1 MALFTLSTDS
11 TSDLTP
17 ELLQELQIL
26 DGVNMSYMLDGK
38 EYTGLGNDKLTPEQF
53 YAKVRAGSMP
63 KTSMVNEEAAY
74 AFFSGF
80 AKPGLRHL
88 HIAFSSALSGTADC
102 CKAAAARINAEVE
115 DCTIA
120 VVDSKCASMGEGLL
134 CYYAAKARDEGKSL
148 DEAVAYIEELKE
160 NLCHYFT
167 VDDLN
172 HLKRGGRVSGT
183 AAFMGTLLKIKPV
196 LHVDPEGR
204 LIPLNKVIGR
214 KKSLTA
220 LVDKMESKIPGKE
233 NKIVFISHGDCLEDA
248 KFVGD
253 LVTARFGITDI
264 RYGTIGPVIGAHS
277 GPGTVALFFVG
288 NGKEEKK

>member
-17 ELLQELQIL
+17 ELLQEMQITDVL
-26 DGVNMSYMLDGK
+26 HMSYILDGK
-38 EYTGLGNDKLTPEQF
+38 EYSGIGDDKLSPDRF
-53 YAKVRAGSMP
+53 YDMMRAGSMP
-63 KTSMVNEEAAY
+63 KTSMVNEDAAY
-74 AFFSGF
+74 TFFSGI

-88 HIAFSSALSGTADC
+88 HVAFSSALSGTANC
-102 CKAAAARINAEVE
+102 CKAAAELVNAETE
-115 DCTIA
+115 DCKIV
-120 VVDSKCASMGEGLL
+120 VVDSLCASLGEGLL

-148 DEAVAYIEELKE
+148 EEAVAYIEELKN

-172 HLKRGGRVSGT
+172 HLKRSGRVSGT

-196 LHVDPEGR
+196 MHVNPEGR

-220 LVDKMESKIPGKE
+220 LVDKMEAKTHGKE
-233 NKIVFISHGDCLEDA
+233 NKIVFICHGDCLDDA
-248 KFVGD
+248 TFVGE
-253 LVTARFGITDI
+253 LVTERFGITDI
-264 RYGTIGPVIGAHS
+264 RYGMIGPVIGSHS
-277 GPGTVALFFVG
+277 GPGTVAVFFIG

>member
-1 MALFTLSTDS
+1 MFPFTISTDS
-11 TSDLTP
+11 TADLTP
-17 ELLQELQIL
+17 ELLQELEIL
-26 DGVNMSYMLDGK
+26 DVINMSYILDGK
-38 EYTGLGNDKLTPEQF
+38 EYTGLGDSKLTAEQF

-74 AFFSGF
+74 AFFSKI
-80 AKPGLRHL
+80 AKPGIRHL

-102 CKAAAARINAEVE
+102 CKKAAERINSEIE
-115 DCTIA
+115 DCQIS
-120 VVDSKCASMGEGLL
+120 VVDSKGASMGEGLL
-134 CYYAAKARDEGKSL
+134 CYYASKARAEGKSFE
-148 DEAVAYIEELKE
+148 DTIAYIENLKDD
-160 NLCHYFT
+160 LCHYFT

-183 AAFMGTLLKIKPV
+183 TAFMGTLLKIKPV
-196 LHVDPEGR
+196 LHVDPQGR

-220 LVDKMESKIPGKE
+220 LVDKMEAKIHGKA

-264 RYGTIGPVIGAHS
+264 RYGTIGPVVGAHS
-277 GPGTVALFFVG
+277 GPGTVALFFIG
-288 NGKEEKK
+288 NGKAEK